1 MSSSSDASYPSELS
15 EVRSAYYGLVRNIC
29 IRKFGSTDI
38 AALHTS
44 VETGQDKKHIIA
56 KYNTVDLTRKSS
68 PFIKEHQWT
77 ILGLLTESLQKASI
91 PFAIKYTKR
100 ENGTIL
106 VLDGEPSAHDRAN
119 VDGRL
124 SAFIT
129 PAMLP
134 ALKKM
139 QDSLAIANVEEEPCN
154 TRILPSVPFNPM
166 NPRVVVRRANQ
177 AVKAAL

>member
-1 MSSSSDASYPSELS
+1 MSGSSDASYPSELS

-56 KYNTVDLTRKSS
+56 KYNTVDLSRKSS

-106 VLDGEPSAHDRAN
+106 VLDGEHLRMIVPTSM
-119 VDGRL
+119 V
-124 SAFIT
+124 AFQHSLP

-177 AVKAAL
+177 AVKAGL